1 MTAVDRGS
9 DLEALLCLIA
19 ARHGDMPPVL
29 CRIAEFALD
38 HPNEVALETVAE
50 LVRQAPGHDRP
61 PLKDFAAVLLELD
74 EAAVLEFRS
83 LTTGMCLSQALVISL
98 GRRMPASRANGA
110 DS

>member
-50 LVRQAPGHDRP
+50 LVRQAPGQP
-61 PLKDFAAVLLELD
+61 PV
-74 EAAVLEFRS
+74 
-83 LTTGMCLSQALVISL
+83 MI
-98 GRRMPASRANGA
+98 GRRSRTSQQYCSNSTRRPCSSSAR
-110 DS
+110 